1 VIVECV
7 VVGLAIVEVI
17 LLLIILRIR
26 KDIKDLKRKGEGNEN
41 KSGLTAEE
49 KEEIINRIKSHDEN
63 LKQLSDQLNQLSNQ
77 YIELETEISKL
88 KIRVK

>member
-1 VIVECV
+1 MIVECV

-49 KEEIINRIKSHDEN
+49 KEEIINKIESHDKN
-63 LKQLSDQLNQLSNQ
+63 LKQLSVQLEQLSNR
-77 YIELETEISKL
+77 YIKLEKEISKL
-88 KIRVK
+88 KIMK